1 MAWETALDRLLIRQI
16 HLAEAGEA
24 RVEDVRRQVGD
35 LWEINQRR
43 PETAF
48 LLGYA
53 RSLLGVELPMPES
66 SVSEQRWYTFG
77 RLRGHDR
84 RGERNWVADL
94 MNDPQQTM
102 ELLSDPRIASQC
114 LPMVMRTLFW
124 SGNLDL
130 AVKALAYLSSSD
142 SSKETDM
149 LVDAALSDLISRL
162 ERRVDKGDEE
172 STLSIL
178 QKCVHL
184 NSFSRLPTDIQARYL
199 RALGQRLLK
208 ISEFQAALE
217 QFEMARVVAPAL
229 KRMRSSL
236 ALFAALAE
244 MRLHDIDELWP
255 RSDRPEREAGLR
267 WLADFEEDPKQTVP
281 EAFFARGILDYE
293 QGSFREASQF
303 FDAAM
308 RGLRRGNGRDAEL
321 IDRTNFFLAASL
333 LIGGPKEEASRGLR
347 LMDASL
353 ESVTPDLES
362 FYSVHEALKEKDRKL
377 ALRFLDA
384 VDIGRGT
391 APDQL
396 LFVALEYLSL
406 GEADPAS
413 AAADQV
419 LQVAV
424 DLDQRIEAMRVLLT
438 VHNMRGKRDDA
449 RNLFYEIRDLLM
461 QRAAFVELEKL
472 LKNEDFVGQAL
483 DHMEIKCELV
493 DLYEEMEER
502 ELEKATLQSQ
512 IARSLKARKDVE
524 ALHQAFALLR
534 EVEISF
540 PELARDDLRAIEK
553 HLELADDKPAD
564 LSQGEAQV
572 KAAAAA
578 LGHSPRVLVV
588 GGNERQRRHH
598 PRFVELTKSWKFA
611 GEWLEANYSSPQ
623 KLVSAIG
630 DRLTAGVDLLV
641 LLHWNRHETTEPALE
656 LARKHSVMARTVHY
670 AGFTSL
676 QVCLSDQFDKLA
688 RGNSAAEPAAE
699 EAASAAKSKGSGKG
713 RRKTKSKG

>member
-16 HLAEAGEA
+16 HLAEAGET

-48 LLGYA
+48 MLGYA
-53 RSLLGVELPMPES
+53 RSLLGVELPMPDS
-66 SVSEQRWYTFG
+66 SVAEQRWYTFG

-142 SSKETDM
+142 SSKETDV

-178 QKCVHL
+178 QKCVYL

-208 ISEFQAALE
+208 ISEFQEALV

-236 ALFAALAE
+236 ALLAALAE
-244 MRLHDIDELWP
+244 MRLHDISELWP
-255 RSDRPEREAGLR
+255 RSDRSERDSGMS
-267 WLADFEEDPKQTVP
+267 WLAEFEEDPKQTVP
-281 EAFFARGILDYE
+281 EAFFARGILEYE
-293 QGSFREASQF
+293 QGNYREASEF
-303 FDAAM
+303 FDSAM

-406 GEADPAS
+406 GEAEPAS

-438 VHNMRGKRDDA
+438 VHNMRGNRDDA
-449 RNLFYEIRDLLM
+449 RNFFYEIRDLLM
-461 QRAAFVELEKL
+461 QRAAFGELEKL

-493 DLYEEMEER
+493 DLYEEMEDR

-564 LSQGEAQV
+564 LSQGEALV
-572 KAAAAA
+572 KAAAAS
-578 LGHSPRVLVV
+578 LGHTPRVLVV

-623 KLVSAIG
+623 KLVSTIG
-630 DRLTAGVDLLV
+630 DRLNDGVDLLV

-656 LARKHSVMARTVHY
+656 LARKQGVMARTVHY

-688 RGNSAAEPAAE
+688 KGGSDKPESE
-699 EAASAAKSKGSGKG
+699 EKAKSKPASKG
-713 RRKTKSKG
+713 RRKAKSKS